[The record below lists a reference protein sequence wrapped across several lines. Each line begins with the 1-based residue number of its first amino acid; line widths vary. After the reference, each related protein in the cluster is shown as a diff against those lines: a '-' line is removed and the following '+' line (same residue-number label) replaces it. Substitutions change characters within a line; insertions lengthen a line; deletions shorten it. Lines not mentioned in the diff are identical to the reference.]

1 MSGICHT
8 RWLSWPFKFS
18 ARKPKISLPGR
29 AIVLLVFGILLV
41 ACGGGRNKTVSTT
54 TSGDELDIDKLLNT
68 PEQEKQ
74 QSAEDDEVLRLLGIS
89 PETKK
94 AEPASAS
101 QTAESPS
108 LEQQVQQLQQEVDD
122 KNRQVTQLRSQV
134 AEKDLRIQ
142 ELEEQSSKS
151 RSPTQNNLSSG
162 TDGFVQRYAE
172 ARNLYEQ
179 RRYGEAMHLF
189 ETLLAENNQSN
200 YADNCQY
207 WIGECYY
214 GLGQYAQAIAAF
226 EKVFTF
232 PRSNKNDAALLK
244 IGLCYLRLDDR
255 QQARSAFEQL
265 IANYPSSQYVSYARR
280 YLSRL

>member
-8 RWLSWPFKFS
+8 TRLSWPFQFS
-18 ARKPKISLPGR
+18 AREAKVSFAGR
-29 AIVLLVFGILLV
+29 VIVLLVFGMLLV
-41 ACGGGRNKTVSTT
+41 ACGGGRNKTTSTT
-54 TSGDELDIDKLLNT
+54 TSGEELDIDQLLNT
-68 PEQEKQ
+68 PEQQKR
-74 QSAEDDEVLRLLGIS
+74 QSAEDDEVLRLLGIT
-89 PETKK
+89 PEATKS
-94 AEPASAS
+94 EPAV
-101 QTAESPS
+101 ESPS
-108 LEQQVQQLQQEVDD
+108 LEQQVQQLQQELGD
-122 KNRQVTQLRSQV
+122 KDRQVTQLRGQV

-142 ELEEQSSKS
+142 ELEEQSTKY
-151 RSPTQNNLSSG
+151 RSQPQNNLSSG
-162 TDGFVQRYAE
+162 TNGFTQRYAE

-179 RRYGEAMHLF
+179 RRYGEAMRLF
-189 ETLLAENNQSN
+189 EALLAENNQGS